1 MKKLFVMITVIG
13 SALVI
18 GCQKDEGQ
26 AEAVACGPGHF
37 VTPAYGSLCL
47 PQAQCQPGYVQNPTQ
62 PSMCMHMYT
71 GASGGT
77 QQCGAGFVLTSK
89 GCLPQCPNQ
98 PNRGLFAETCID
110 AIHGGGFQQQMPYGY
125 GGYQQ
130 PQMPMMP
137 NYGYG
142 LPYFRYY

>member
-1 MKKLFVMITVIG
+1 MKKLLLIFFSVMSVT
-13 SALVI
+13 LMI
-18 GCQKDEGQ
+18 GCQKDEGA
-26 AEAVACGPGHF
+26 AEVVPCGPGHY
-37 VTPAYGSLCL
+37 VAPAYGNQCL

-77 QQCGAGFVLTSK
+77 QQCGAGYVLTTN

-98 PNRGLFAETCID
+98 PGKGLLGNSCVDGIS
-110 AIHGGGFQQQMPYGY
+110 GGYN

-130 PQMPMMP
+130 YPYGGGY
-137 NYGYG
+137 YGYPYQQPYQPYY
-142 LPYFRYY
+142 PYFRY